1 MKYLLALTALTALF
15 ASLSFAQ
22 TTYYSDSNGMPMG
35 TAQRSGNTTYYSNAN
50 GMPIGTAQQSGNT
63 TYYSNANGM
72 PIGTAQ
78 STQPIQPQPFQQ
90 APMNAPSAPTFPTG
104 PLFPSSPR
112 GM

>member
-1 MKYLLALTALTALF
+1 MKKNLVCLLLLIATPV
-15 ASLSFAQ
+15 LSQ
-22 TTYYSDSNGMPMG
+22 TTYYSDSNGMPLG

-50 GMPIGTAQQSGNT
+50 GMPIGTAQQSGST

-72 PIGTAQ
+72 PVGIAQ
-78 STQPIQPQPFQQ
+78 SPQNFQQQPFLQ
-90 APMNAPSAPTFPTG
+90 APMNAPLAPIFPTS